1 MEEGERLVL
10 TEDERKAAEARIIE
24 ELEEEHARR
33 LRRLEHKRQRVRS
46 KREEEAQREKELIVA
61 EMRDKMR
68 HEFYSERGYKLY
80 IDSRGRENWLTPE
93 EYEWRTK
100 VRRRRTRTREWVPS
114 FKGARLNTVLIYA
127 GMLVLAVVLGVLIS
141 R

>member
-1 MEEGERLVL
+1 MVLNEE
-10 TEDERKAAEARIIE
+10 ERKQAEERILE

-33 LRRLEHKRQRVRS
+33 IRRLEHKRQRVRS
-46 KREEEAQREKELIVA
+46 KRDQEAQREKELVVA

-68 HEFYSERGYKLY
+68 HDFYTKRGYKLY

-100 VRRRRTRTREWVPS
+100 YRRRRRRRPSMVPKIRGTRLR
-114 FKGARLNTVLIYA
+114 TVLIYG
-127 GMLVLAVVLGVLIS
+127 GMLALAVIVGMLIS

>member
-1 MEEGERLVL
+1 MVL
-10 TEDERKAAEARIIE
+10 TEDERKAAEARILE

-46 KREEEAQREKELIVA
+46 KREQQAMREKELVIA
-61 EMRDKMR
+61 EMRDGMR
-68 HEFYSERGYKLY
+68 HEFYTERGYKLY

-100 VRRRRTRTREWVPS
+100 VRRRRRRTRKWIPVPS
-114 FKGARLNTVLIYA
+114 FKGARLNQVLIYA
-127 GMLVLAVVLGVLIS
+127 GMLALAVVLGMLIS

>member
-1 MEEGERLVL
+1 VVLSEEERQQ
-10 TEDERKAAEARIIE
+10 AEVRILE

-46 KREEEAQREKELIVA
+46 KREQEAQREKDLVVA
-61 EMRDKMR
+61 EIRDKMR
-68 HEFYSERGYKLY
+68 HEFYTERGYKLY

-93 EYEWRTK
+93 EFEWRTK
-100 VRRRRTRTREWVPS
+100 YRRRRRRQRRWVPS
-114 FKGARLNTVLIYA
+114 LRGTRMRTVLIYG
-127 GMLVLAVVLGVLIS
+127 GMLLLAVVLGMLIS

>member
-1 MEEGERLVL
+1 LVL
-10 TEDERKAAEARIIE
+10 TEDERKAAEARILE

-46 KREEEAQREKELIVA
+46 KREQQAMREKELVIA
-61 EMRDKMR
+61 EMRDGMR
-68 HEFYSERGYKLY
+68 HEFYTERGYKLY

-100 VRRRRTRTREWVPS
+100 VRRRRRRTRKWIPVPS
-114 FKGARLNTVLIYA
+114 FKGARLNQVLIYA
-127 GMLVLAVVLGVLIS
+127 GMLALAVVLGMLIS

>member
-1 MEEGERLVL
+1 LVL
-10 TEDERKAAEARIIE
+10 SEDERKEAQLRILE
-24 ELEEEHARR
+24 ELEDEHARR

-46 KREEEAQREKELIVA
+46 KREHEAQREKDILVA
-61 EMRDKMR
+61 EMRDKLR
-68 HEFYSERGYKLY
+68 HEFYTERGYKLY

-100 VRRRRTRTREWVPS
+100 YRRRRRRTRKWVPS
-114 FKGARLNTVLIYA
+114 LKGARLRNVLIYA
-127 GMLVLAVVLGVLIS
+127 GMFALAVVLGMLIS